1 MYDEVCQ
8 QPGVGVDGV
17 GRPFLSPLVYIRPMD
32 DWLFMGPNRWEMYQ
46 HRHTRPQAAA
56 LLFGGT
62 GYCHGVENIPV
73 EASGSTQVDSFF
85 LFYIRPCLS
94 FSPSPFGISLPQTSP
109 CIISY
114 FMYSTIITL
123 MKSKKVLEKSERQKD
138 QASSRNP
145 NFHVPARCAVC
156 TGSRPPKG

>member
-85 LFYIRPCLS
+85 SFLHPTLSIVLAISFRHFLASDLALYHIIFY
-94 FSPSPFGISLPQTSP
+94 
-109 CIISY
+109 
-114 FMYSTIITL
+114 
-123 MKSKKVLEKSERQKD
+123 VLYHHHLDEIEEG
-138 QASSRNP
+138 
-145 NFHVPARCAVC
+145 F
-156 TGSRPPKG
+156 